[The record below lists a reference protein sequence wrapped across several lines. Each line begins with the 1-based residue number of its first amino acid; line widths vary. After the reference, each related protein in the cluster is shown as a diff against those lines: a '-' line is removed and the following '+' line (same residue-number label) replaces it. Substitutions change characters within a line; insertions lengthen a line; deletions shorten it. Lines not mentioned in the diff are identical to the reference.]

1 MLMRIITGVQI
12 PLEIM
17 KEVLKM
23 PYKDLSKNRGS

>member
-12 PLEIM
+12 QLEIM
-17 KEVLKM
+17 KEELKM